1 MKLAIGVGILATIF
15 CLPVG
20 AQTISE
26 LAFDQVGAQ
35 TVLQAV
41 SESAQWRN
49 APRPP
54 SKRGARHREG
64 TNGCTVITADAEI
77 EDNINHGRT
86 AFVTADIMS
95 LRGGVPIRVDGEV
108 VGVVGVA
115 GLSEETDTEN
125 ANTAAVALSARRST
139 D

>member
-1 MKLAIGVGILATIF
+1 
-15 CLPVG
+15 
-20 AQTISE
+20 
-26 LAFDQVGAQ
+26 
-35 TVLQAV
+35 
-41 SESAQWRN
+41 
-49 APRPP
+49 
-54 SKRGARHREG
+54 
-64 TNGCTVITADAEI
+64 
-77 EDNINHGRT
+77 
-86 AFVTADIMS
+86 MS